1 MPLILDGE
9 PPLGKMAVLSAV
21 TTSSSAVS
29 ARAYPDWL
37 DWWWVERAGTHSGK
51 KDAEEAVATYAA
63 AVQKLSDMFTVA
75 RPGADAVAPKKS
87 GNAHFPDYGANEEM
101 ALGYGLFYFPQNFVR
116 TRLALAEAV
125 ELRGWRPQVAGET
138 TRPVRVLDL
147 GAGAGAAGLGAA
159 MLLHERGLAEAVELT
174 AVDHSADNLARLVSL
189 AREKSAR
196 LPGLRVRTVAQNA
209 LEWARN
215 DGPREAEAFD
225 LVVVGFALNEMLPA
239 AQGLGARLELVHR
252 LRRSLSENGLVLIL
266 EPALRETAEP
276 LQELSD
282 ALCGKGASSHGPPI
296 PRWGPY
302 LGDHPCPLRAEKK
315 FWNHEVRRWT
325 PPGAMTVLNRKLWRE
340 IGELKFAYALHGR
353 VAPPEL
359 PEVFRT
365 KAKAPTELT
374 VRLVSPFHLG
384 KGGFM
389 AAGVSAEGVKYTL
402 DLPTRGLAKEEIA
415 RLEQI
420 ERGDVLALRDL
431 KPLGAPRTM
440 RLLTP
445 AAIAARFHVA

>member
-1 MPLILDGE
+1 MILDGA
-9 PPLGKMAVLSAV
+9 PSLGKMRALSNASA
-21 TTSSSAVS
+21 SSSKIP

-37 DWWWVERAGTHSGK
+37 DWWWVERARRQTGNTEP
-51 KDAEEAVATYAA
+51 EEAVARYAG
-63 AVQKLSDMFTVA
+63 AVQKLSDLFTVA
-75 RPGADAVAPKKS
+75 RPGAEPVKPAKPGRA
-87 GNAHFPDYGANEEM
+87 GAGFPDYGADEEL
-101 ALGYGLFYFPQNFVR
+101 ATGYGLFYFPQSFVR

-125 ELRGWRPQVAGET
+125 ELRGWRPFDGDGDGRTA
-138 TRPVRVLDL
+138 RVLDL

-159 MLLHERGLAEAVELT
+159 MFLHERGLAEAVELT
-174 AVDHSADNLARLVSL
+174 AVDHSADNLARLVAL
-189 AREKSAR
+189 TREKAER
-196 LPGLRVRTVAQNA
+196 LPGLRVRTVAENA
-209 LEWARN
+209 LEWVKRES
-215 DGPREAEAFD
+215 PRGTEAFN
-225 LVVVGFALNEMLPA
+225 LIVLGFALNEMLPA
-239 AQGLGARLELVHR
+239 ALGLGPRLELLHQ
-252 LRRSLSENGLVLIL
+252 LRRSLSESGLLLVI

-282 ALCGKGASSHGPPI
+282 ALCGKGASSHGPPV

-302 LGDHPCPLRAEKK
+302 LGDHGCPLRAEKK

-340 IGELKFAYALHGR
+340 IGELKFAYALHGKQ
-353 VAPPEL
+353 APPEL
-359 PEVFRT
+359 PEVFRAT
-365 KAKAPTELT
+365 AKAPEALT

-384 KGGFM
+384 KGGFV
-389 AAGVSAEGVKYTL
+389 AAAVSADGVKYTL

-431 KPLGAPRTM
+431 KALGAPRTM

-445 AAIAARFHVA
+445 TAIAARYQVE